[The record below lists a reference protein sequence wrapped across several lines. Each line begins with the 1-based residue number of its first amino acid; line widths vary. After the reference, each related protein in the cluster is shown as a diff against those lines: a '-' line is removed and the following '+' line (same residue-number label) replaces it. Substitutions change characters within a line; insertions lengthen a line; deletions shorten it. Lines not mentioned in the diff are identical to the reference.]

1 MATAD
6 FVRDNREEI
15 DEYIRRKVPN
25 AKINDSERMMWVQND
40 EYLYNKA
47 RAYRKVRS
55 VS

>member
-1 MATAD
+1 MVASD
-6 FVRDNREEI
+6 FVKDNREEI

-25 AKINDSERMMWVQND
+25 AKIDDAERLMWVQND
-40 EYLYNKA
+40 EYLYNRA